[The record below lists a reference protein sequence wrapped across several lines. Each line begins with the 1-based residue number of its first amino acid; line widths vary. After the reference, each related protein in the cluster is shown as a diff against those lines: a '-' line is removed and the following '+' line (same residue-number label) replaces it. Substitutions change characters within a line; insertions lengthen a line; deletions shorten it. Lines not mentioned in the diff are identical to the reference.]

1 MVWPTHLAAN
11 QVFIFAALDRA
22 REDPG
27 MFFPLPIPLLW
38 LKARRMALE
47 GGYNNNNP
55 GPRTIFGY
63 PIHWE
68 E

>member
-1 MVWPTHLAAN
+1 MAFLPQTAHGLL
-11 QVFIFAALDRA
+11 IIAALDRA
-22 REDPG
+22 HEDLG
-27 MFFPLPIPLLW
+27 TFLPLSSPLLW

-63 PIHWE
+63 PIHWKD
-68 E
+68 